1 MTRPDLPRTAY
12 LDACCYID
20 WAEGKLSCTAVETW
34 LLAAR
39 RQQTQIIAST
49 VMFAEARGH
58 NNGPHDAAAEQKIR
72 TLLQEPY
79 VTLVDVTRRIG
90 LIARDIS
97 VDRPRIKGMDAIHMA
112 TARYAEA
119 DVFLSRD
126 IKAFTTPE
134 AYKGV
139 WVDEPYEYG
148 GEGLFPLPPAQPS
161 SS

>member
-1 MTRPDLPRTAY
+1 VARPDRPQHAY

-20 WAEGKLSCTAVETW
+20 WAEGKLSSPAVETW

-39 RQQTQIIAST
+39 RRQVRIIAST

-58 NNGPHDAAAEQKIR
+58 SNGPHDSEAEQTIR

-90 LIARDIS
+90 LLARDIS
-97 VDRPRIKGMDAIHMA
+97 IERTRVKGMDAVHMA
-112 TARYAEA
+112 TAVYAEA

-126 IKAFTTPE
+126 LKAFTVSE
-134 AYKGV
+134 KYKGV

-148 GEGLFPLPPAQPS
+148 GEGLFPIPRA
-161 SS
+161 